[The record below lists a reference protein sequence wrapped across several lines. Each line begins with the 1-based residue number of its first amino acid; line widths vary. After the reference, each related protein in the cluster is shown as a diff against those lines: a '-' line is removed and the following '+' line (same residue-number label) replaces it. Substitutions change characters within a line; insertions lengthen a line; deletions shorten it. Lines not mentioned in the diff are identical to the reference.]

1 MERSILNSTK
11 QKLGLKDLDNH
22 DFDDELIDYIN
33 AALAH
38 CWQLNIG
45 VKTGYAIE
53 SEDDTWDDFLGEY
66 ADDPRF
72 SVVKSFV
79 FLHTKMIFD
88 TPIGTVNS
96 TLKELYNEYEW
107 RLSILKEVLE

>member
-1 MERSILNSTK
+1 MENSILNSTK

-38 CWQLNIG
+38 CWQIG
-45 VKTGYAIE
+45 IGPDDGFNIE
-53 SEDDTWDDFLGEY
+53 SSSETWNDFLDDY

-72 SVVKSFV
+72 NTVKNFV
-79 FLHTKMIFD
+79 FLHTKMSFD
-88 TPIGTVNS
+88 TPVGTVNS
-96 TLKELYNEYEW
+96 TLEKLYNEYEW
-107 RLSILKEVLE
+107 RLSILKEILK